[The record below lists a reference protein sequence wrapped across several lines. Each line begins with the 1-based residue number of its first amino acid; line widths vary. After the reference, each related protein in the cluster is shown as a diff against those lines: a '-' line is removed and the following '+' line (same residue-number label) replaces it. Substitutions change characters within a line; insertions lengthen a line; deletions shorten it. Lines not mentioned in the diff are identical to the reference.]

1 MGVREVGEKEIS
13 MRRDQ
18 YPFKVR
24 RNLVDFLFFVLCAE
38 QEHRRKC
45 HPPYTLHVDGCWASA
60 HEETN
65 PTTKR
70 QCPVRN
76 RQYHFDT
83 RAGW

>member
-38 QEHRRKC
+38 QEHIGANAIRRTPCTSMDVGLVLMKK
-45 HPPYTLHVDGCWASA
+45 HTPQASDNA
-60 HEETN
+60 
-65 PTTKR
+65 P
-70 QCPVRN
+70 
-76 RQYHFDT
+76 
-83 RAGW
+83 